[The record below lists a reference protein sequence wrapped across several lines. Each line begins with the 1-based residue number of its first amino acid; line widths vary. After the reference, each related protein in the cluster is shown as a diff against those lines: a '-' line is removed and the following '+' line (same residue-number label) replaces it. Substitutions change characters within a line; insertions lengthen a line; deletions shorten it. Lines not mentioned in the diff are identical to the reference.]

1 LQQQLAT
8 KERRNHLFSSFL
20 FLRRILPFSHKR
32 VLGGSLFFMAFPFL
46 VHSFPLGLSEHSQ
59 MHYWQQ
65 GKEPLPMQ
73 PGPKWL
79 LAGVGFWSLAYAV
92 SRLLCPRRSKD
103 FCNRL
108 VSMLHVALSLL
119 LCGISVR
126 DWSHPLDGIGGPST
140 FPQASGPIQ
149 ILVSFFVGSGFV
161 VRGRIIFSVIIRI

>member
-1 LQQQLAT
+1 
-8 KERRNHLFSSFL
+8 
-20 FLRRILPFSHKR
+20 
-32 VLGGSLFFMAFPFL
+32 MAFPFL
-46 VHSFPLGLSEHSQ
+46 VHSFPLGLSERSQ

-79 LAGVGFWSLAYAV
+79 LAGIGFWSLAYVV

-140 FPQASGPIQ
+140 FPQVSGPIQ
-149 ILVSFFVGSGFV
+149 IHVSFFAGSGFV
-161 VRGRIIFSVIIRI
+161 VRGPIIFCLIIRI

>member
-1 LQQQLAT
+1 
-8 KERRNHLFSSFL
+8 
-20 FLRRILPFSHKR
+20 
-32 VLGGSLFFMAFPFL
+32 LFFMAFPFL
-46 VHSFPLGLSEHSQ
+46 VHSFPLGLSEHFQ

-79 LAGVGFWSLAYAV
+79 LAGVGFWSLAYVV
-92 SRLLCPRRSKD
+92 SRFLCPRRSKD

-149 ILVSFFVGSGFV
+149 ILVSFLWVQGLWFVALLSSLSSSGSS
-161 VRGRIIFSVIIRI
+161 IMMPCM